1 MADTKITRRQVI
13 AGTLLTAASAPA
25 ASQHAKID
33 AIVTTS

>member
-1 MADTKITRRQVI
+1 MMEDRRQVI

-25 ASQHAKID
+25 TSQRPKIA